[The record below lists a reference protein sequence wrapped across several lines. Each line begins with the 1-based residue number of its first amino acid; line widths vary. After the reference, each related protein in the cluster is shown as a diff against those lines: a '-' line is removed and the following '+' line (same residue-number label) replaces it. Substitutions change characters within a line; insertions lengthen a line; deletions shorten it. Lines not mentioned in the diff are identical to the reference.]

1 MTVVERSAQAQIC
14 VLGRIDFAT
23 GIGTITYAVCEM
35 LSRSFPVCIL
45 PTEPAMR
52 GREFVTLPSGR
63 EVPVCQDASQI
74 KVWIFTDVLWNG
86 AYDTN
91 YLLILAAAL
100 RIAYIVFDSDELP
113 PEWTSIL
120 NERFDL
126 AIVPS
131 QHLQDVARAND
142 VEIPVAVLPIALDLE
157 RLLTRPF
164 AQPDPSKI
172 RFLSVAALHPR
183 KQHDTLIQ
191 AFAQAFGNRSDV
203 ELVLH
208 SNIAFGDTAEQLSRL
223 IRQQGVQNIHLSRA
237 ALSDQERDALL
248 ESCDVFVNLSRG
260 EGYSVGAREALALGK
275 PLVLS
280 GVGGHLDLAGAPG
293 IQLIEPAR
301 RVMARYPEIDNRV
314 FGWQYAVEVSAVVPA
329 LQAAYDFVASG
340 EHLDTRHQRRAFAA
354 DFSFSRLS
362 TSYAEILHPTI
373 RQVRRRAPAPALVS
387 IPDTFAPRVRKA
399 IGPAARALSHGQNR
413 VIQMHD
419 GGYYSI
425 FNVFI
430 SHLVW
435 NLQDERCHRTLPDWD
450 AGRLIERNG
459 GPNFTSFC
467 YGRPD
472 EGNFWLSLYEPLFGL
487 SAEEMNDRAFLYEDA
502 SVPER
507 IFNEDREPLLT
518 YINAYRLYRW
528 KGFPAWRRQYHR
540 VYRDHIHMRPELEA
554 EIEAFTQR
562 HFAGRYMVAAH
573 VRHPAHVIEQ
583 PGSSIAQ
590 TQTYIDR
597 IAAELRRRGIDPAG
611 SDWGVFLATDQG
623 MVVNQFLDAYGDRV
637 CWYPD
642 VRRTTAEEHAAFEAL
657 SPEEKRR
664 DGSQVQHLV
673 ASTPQAWSSRM
684 AWEIIRDAVTMS
696 RCRLMFHVVS
706 NVSTAVSYMNP
717 EIEMIFTS

>member
-1 MTVVERSAQAQIC
+1 MEHSAQAHIC
-14 VLGRIDFAT
+14 VVGRVDFAT

-35 LSRSFPVCIL
+35 LSRCFPVCIL

-52 GREFVTLPSGR
+52 SRDFITLPSGR
-63 EVPVCQDASQI
+63 KLPVCRDSGQV

-91 YLLILAAAL
+91 YLLIPEDAL
-100 RIAYIVFDSDELP
+100 RIAYVVFDSDELP
-113 PEWTSIL
+113 PEWTNIL
-120 NERFDL
+120 NDRFDL

-131 QHLQDVARAND
+131 QHLQDVASASGVD
-142 VEIPVAVLPIALDLE
+142 IPVAVLPIALDLE

-164 AQPDPSKI
+164 TQPDLSKI
-172 RFLSVAALHPR
+172 RFLSIAAHHPR

-191 AFAQAFGNRSDV
+191 AFAQAFGNQPDV

-208 SNIAFGDTAEQLSRL
+208 SNLAFGETAEQLSRL
-223 IRQQGVQNIHLSRA
+223 IRQQGVQNIRLSRA
-237 ALSDQERDALL
+237 NLSDQERDSLL

-260 EGYSVGAREALALGK
+260 ESYSVGAREALALGK

-280 GVGGHLDLAGAPG
+280 GVGGHLDLTGAPG
-293 IQLIEPAR
+293 VQLIEPTR

-314 FGWQYAVEVSAVVPA
+314 FGWQYAVETSAAVPA
-329 LQAAYDFVASG
+329 LQAAYNFVSSG

-362 TSYAEILHPTI
+362 ASYTEILYPAI
-373 RQVRRRAPAPALVS
+373 RQIRRSAPVPALVNFPS
-387 IPDTFAPRVRKA
+387 TFAPRVGKA
-399 IGPAARALSHGQNR
+399 IGLNARALAYKQNR
-413 VIQMHD
+413 IIQMHD

-435 NLQDERCHRTLPDWD
+435 NLQDEWCHRTLPDWD
-450 AGRLIERNG
+450 VRRLIERNG

-472 EGNFWLSLYEPLFGL
+472 EGNIWLSLYEPLFGL
-487 SAEEMNDRAFLYEDA
+487 SAEEMNDRTFLYENA
-502 SVPER
+502 LPPAR

-518 YINAYRLYRW
+518 YTNAYRLYRW

-540 VYRDHIHMRPELEA
+540 VYRDHVHMRPELEA

-583 PGSSIAQ
+583 PGGSIAQ

-597 IAAELRRRGIDPAG
+597 IATELRRRGIDPTS

-623 MVVNQFLDAYGDRV
+623 VVVSQFLDAYGGRV

-642 VRRTTAEEHAAFEAL
+642 VRRTTAEEQAAFEAL
-657 SPEEKRR
+657 SPEEKQREGR
-664 DGSQVQHLV
+664 QVQHLV

-696 RCRLMFHVVS
+696 RCRLMLHVVS
-706 NVSTAVSYMNP
+706 NVSTAVAYMNP

>member
-1 MTVVERSAQAQIC
+1 MTAVERSAQAHIC
-14 VLGRIDFAT
+14 VVGRVDFAT

-52 GREFVTLPSGR
+52 GREFITLPSGR
-63 EVPVCQDASQI
+63 ELPVWRDSGQV

-91 YLLILAAAL
+91 YLLIPKAAL
-100 RIAYIVFDSDELP
+100 RIAYMVFDSDELP
-113 PEWTSIL
+113 PEWTNIL

-131 QHLQDVARAND
+131 QHLQDVASASGVD
-142 VEIPVAVLPIALDLE
+142 IPVAVLPIALDLE

-164 AQPDPSKI
+164 TQPEPSKI
-172 RFLSVAALHPR
+172 RFLSIAAHHPR

-191 AFAQAFGNRSDV
+191 AFAQAFGNRPDV

-208 SNIAFGDTAEQLSRL
+208 SNLAFGDTAEQLSQL
-223 IRQQGVQNIHLSRA
+223 IRQQGVQNIRLSRA

-260 EGYSVGAREALALGK
+260 ESYSVGAREALALGK

-293 IQLIEPAR
+293 VQLIEPTR
-301 RVMARYPEIDNRV
+301 RVMARYPEIVNRI
-314 FGWQYAVEVSAVVPA
+314 FGWQYAVETSAAVPA
-329 LQAAYDFVASG
+329 LQAAYDFVSSG

-362 TSYAEILHPTI
+362 ASYAEMLYPDI

-387 IPDTFAPRVRKA
+387 FPATFAPRVSKA
-399 IGPAARALSHGQNR
+399 IGPNARALAHRQNR
-413 VIQMHD
+413 IIQMHD

-435 NLQDERCHRTLPDWD
+435 NLQDEWCHRTLPDWD
-450 AGRLIERNG
+450 VGRFIERNG

-467 YGRPD
+467 YGRPE
-472 EGNFWLSLYEPLFGL
+472 EGNIWLSLYEPLFGL
-487 SAEEMNDRAFLYEDA
+487 SAEEMNDRAFLYENA
-502 SVPER
+502 SLPAR
-507 IFNEDREPLLT
+507 IFNEDREPMLT
-518 YINAYRLYRW
+518 YTNAYRLYRW

-540 VYRDHIHMRPELEA
+540 VYRDHIRMRPELDA
-554 EIEAFTQR
+554 EIETFTR
-562 HFAGRYMVAAH
+562 KHFTGRYMVAAH

-583 PGSSIAQ
+583 PGGSIAQ

-597 IAAELRRRGIDPAG
+597 IARELRRRGIDPTG

-623 MVVNQFLDAYGDRV
+623 VVVNQFLDTYGDRV

-657 SPEEKRR
+657 SPEEKRL
-664 DGSQVQHLV
+664 DGKQVQHLV